1 MTEHHSFLL
10 VQQSLKQKPRKKK
23 QRVAAKEALIDCLL
37 VLAESAEI
45 LKLKRT
51 AEYVDMASDM
61 AASEVERQS
70 AAGYWHQTPTS
81 ATRANAMPIFKSRRC
96 VA

>member
-1 MTEHHSFLL
+1 M
-10 VQQSLKQKPRKKK
+10 
-23 QRVAAKEALIDCLL
+23 QRDAAKEALIDCLL

-61 AASEVERQS
+61 AASEIEQRLAPQ
-70 AAGYWHQTPTS
+70 YRHHTPSSVTGGE
-81 ATRANAMPIFKSRRC
+81 ALPVFRSRRSKPLILS
-96 VA
+96 